1 LKVLHPEEFM
11 KRFAAVVGIA
21 LSLSYA
27 AGAAMVTAYDSS
39 SQVGNQQYSG
49 SLGLDFNVNS
59 PITIT
64 ALGAYVDSHNVPTG
78 LTPGVTVSIYDR
90 TTGLA
95 VASETVSGS
104 ANSPLGGY
112 DLVNLPSALNLP
124 AGFQGSVVLSGYG
137 LTQYDCNIL
146 IDSSCTAPTLNSN
159 GGLISFVGNGRFGA
173 AGTYP
178 TTVDLDGVNPY
189 DAGTF
194 SFDAQPSTG
203 TPEPASLGLLS
214 LGLIGLGAIRLRK
227 RA

>member
-1 LKVLHPEEFM
+1 M
-11 KRFAAVVGIA
+11 KRFATVVGLA

-39 SQVGNQQYSG
+39 SQVGNQQFSG

-59 PITIT
+59 PITIF

-78 LTPGVTVSIYDR
+78 LTPGVIVQIYDR
-90 TTGLA
+90 TIQEP
-95 VASETVSGS
+95 VATVAVSGS

-112 DLVNLPSALNLP
+112 VLVNLPSALNLP
-124 AGFQGSVVLSGYG
+124 AGFQGSVVLSDYG

-146 IDSSCTAPTLNSN
+146 ISSSCTAPTLNSN

-173 AGTYP
+173 SGTYP
-178 TTVDLDGVNPY
+178 TFTDLDGVNPY

-194 SFDAQPSTG
+194 LFDAQPSTG

-214 LGLIGLGAIRLRK
+214 LGLICLGAIRLRQ
-227 RA
+227 RAS